1 MIGDDSIG
9 AAERLG
15 VALGLFPEVVAGV
28 EDVDARSEADM
39 RERMFG
45 AAERWGLAST
55 SFTKATPAMEQPRC
69 ALQQTHRKLD
79 RCMGWHR
86 AVD

>member
-1 MIGDDSIG
+1 MKLMIGDNSIG

-28 EDVDARSEADM
+28 EDVDARSEADI
-39 RERMFG
+39 RERVFG

-55 SFTKATPAMEQPRC
+55 RFPEADTGDGTTEVCPA
-69 ALQQTHRKLD
+69 AN
-79 RCMGWHR
+79 
-86 AVD
+86 A